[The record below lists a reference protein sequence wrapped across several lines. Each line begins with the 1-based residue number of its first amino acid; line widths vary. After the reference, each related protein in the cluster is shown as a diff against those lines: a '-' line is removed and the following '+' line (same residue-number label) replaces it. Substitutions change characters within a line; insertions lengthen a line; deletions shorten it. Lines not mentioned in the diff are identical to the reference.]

1 MSMTIDGIDFQE
13 LESEKYWSF
22 PKSFKGDPKEET
34 RNMIF
39 SGNYIGARKMDGAY
53 YRFIKDMDGNM
64 RLQGRSKSVSGEYLD
79 KLDHV
84 PHLMSYFENLPNGT
98 CLLGE
103 IYFPKNEGSSNVT
116 TIMGCLAPKA
126 IERQE
131 KGPKLHYYIFDV
143 WAYAGKSRMNTKIED
158 RVRLLDDMY
167 NDWADDANHER
178 YPGVAYVEFAGY
190 WTGKDLWELLQK
202 TLSIGGEGIVM
213 TKMGTVPSPGK
224 RTARK
229 TLKVKKEL
237 TENIDCFF
245 TGRGTAPTRLYTGK
259 EIGTWKYWQDIRT
272 GAKMEGTLYNEYRNG
287 ATIEPITKPFFYG
300 WAGSLEIG
308 VLKHHEGSTCK
319 FNGQVY
325 ENTEVY
331 PIGYLSGLEDA
342 IKADPGAQAFKCI
355 EVTAME
361 ILETGGIRHAKLERF
376 RPDLAPTDCTYEKYM
391 RVE

>member
-1 MSMTIDGIDFQE
+1 MSMIIDGIDFQE
-13 LESEKYWSF
+13 LEAEKYWSF

-131 KGPKLHYYIFDV
+131 KGPKLHYYVFDV
-143 WAYAGKSRMNTKIED
+143 WAWKGNSFMKRTIED
-158 RVRLLDDMY
+158 RIGLL
-167 NDWADDANHER
+167 ESLTSTCEF
-178 YPGVAYVEFAGY
+178 VEFAQYESGER
-190 WTGKDLWELLQK
+190 LWDLLQR
-202 TLSIGGEGIVM
+202 TLEVGGEGIVM
-213 TKMGTVPSPGK
+213 TKKGTIPSPGK

-229 TLKVKKEL
+229 TLKVKKEIS
-237 TENIDCFF
+237 ENIDCFF
-245 TGRGTAPTRLYTGK
+245 TGRGTAPTRTYTGK
-259 EIGTWKYWQDIRT
+259 EIESWKYWQDIRT
-272 GAKMEGTLYNEYRNG
+272 GNKLEGALYKDYKDG

-308 VLKHHEGSTCK
+308 VLKD
-319 FNGQVY
+319 GQ
-325 ENTEVY
+325 VY
-331 PIGYLSGLEDA
+331 PIGFLSGLEDA
-342 IKADPGAQAFKCI
+342 IKADPGAQRMKCI